1 MTNDRRH
8 DIDVLRVF
16 AVYLLFLFHSVMIF
30 NPAPFY
36 HVRNDEQSIVMLII
50 AGFISLWHM
59 PLLFVLAGW
68 SIVSSLGARNG
79 EGFVGERVRKL
90 FIPLIAGC
98 VLFGPTIKYFELR
111 SGLDASMTGLK
122 VAAELQDTFR
132 QVLPADFP
140 VAAPFNES
148 FLEFWPTY
156 FTPERF
162 TWAHLWFIAYLFT
175 FTLLYRPLFAAWMR
189 RPGTVERV
197 AAPWVYAPIVPLALA
212 QVFLRP
218 HWPGLQNLIDDWA
231 NFAYFSTF
239 LITGFL
245 LARYPAFERAVHAET
260 KRAFF
265 IALGATLVLLAAV
278 LEFVR
283 SEPLILACTA
293 VAGWGFIV
301 ALLGYARRA
310 FANGVRGLPYLTE
323 SSFPIYIL
331 HQVGIVVTG
340 FWIIQLPLGIGAKLA
355 LVLVAS
361 VSVTLAFYHFVVRS
375 VPALRFLL
383 GMKARDRVGPLS
395 RSALEGA
402 AS

>member
-1 MTNDRRH
+1 MTNERRY

-16 AVYLLFLFHSVMIF
+16 AVYLLFVFHSVMIF

-36 HVRNDEQSIVMLII
+36 HVRNDEQSVIMLIV

-68 SIVSSLGARNG
+68 SIVASLGARGG

-90 FIPLIAGC
+90 LVPLIAGC
-98 VLFGPTIKYFELR
+98 VMFGPIIKYFELR

-132 QVLPADFP
+132 QVIPNVFP
-140 VAAPFNES
+140 VAAPFHES
-148 FLEFWPTY
+148 FLGFWPTY
-156 FTPERF
+156 FTPTRF

-189 RPGTVERV
+189 RPSTVTQV

-212 QVFLRP
+212 QVLLRP

-260 KRAFF
+260 KRAFLVAF
-265 IALGATLVLLAAV
+265 GATLVLLAAV

-301 ALLGYARRA
+301 ALLGYARRT
-310 FANGVRGLPYLTE
+310 FSHGVRALPYLTE

-340 FWIIQLPLGIGAKLA
+340 FWIIQLPLGITAKLG

-361 VSVTLAFYHFVVRS
+361 VSVTLVFYHFVVRP
-375 VPALRFLL
+375 VPALRFLF
-383 GMKARDRVGPLS
+383 GMKTRRRAASPS
-395 RSALEGA
+395 RSAFEGA
-402 AS
+402 VS